1 MTIYNI
7 LMGLGL
13 VAVAG
18 IIVKAFWSSTR
29 VKPIDQPDNWQRDY
43 APPSGD

>member
-18 IIVKAFWSSTR
+18 IIVKGFWSSTR
-29 VKPIDQPDNWQRDY
+29 VKPIEQPDNWQNNP
-43 APPSGD
+43 PPSYD